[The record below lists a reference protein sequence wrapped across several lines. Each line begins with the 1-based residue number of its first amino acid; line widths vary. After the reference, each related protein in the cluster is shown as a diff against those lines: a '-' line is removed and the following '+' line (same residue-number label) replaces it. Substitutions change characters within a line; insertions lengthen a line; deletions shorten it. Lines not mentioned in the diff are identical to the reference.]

1 MAGSTVMARRSKQV
15 EGTSRRR
22 TVFIGRIILV
32 VAIAAGWQVFVST
45 SPGFGRSV
53 PTFIAVAR
61 AFLKELG
68 EPSLW
73 RAVSQTLTVTASGLG
88 LCLLIGIP
96 MGLVLASHRFLVT
109 STRFVIDFCRTVPP
123 FAIIPLFLLTMG
135 PTARM
140 STTLIV
146 AVGIWPILLQT
157 IFGVRTVDPEL
168 ISTARSFR
176 LPLHRRL
183 LLVVAPAS
191 LPYIFT
197 GIRISATLALLLA
210 IGAELIAGVPG
221 LGHEILLS
229 QQASSDRMFAL
240 ILVAGIIGMVIAFG
254 VIALEKRILVWHF
267 APRGTA

>member
-1 MAGSTVMARRSKQV
+1 MAQRSQQL
-15 EGTSRRR
+15 EGRARRR
-22 TVFIGRIILV
+22 TVIIGQILLA
-32 VAIAAGWQVFVST
+32 VAIAAGWQVFVSA
-45 SPGFGRSV
+45 SPTLGSSI
-53 PTFIAVAR
+53 PTFLDVVIAFVA
-61 AFLKELG
+61 ELG
-68 EPSLW
+68 APLLW
-73 RAVSQTLTVTASGLG
+73 LAVGQTLAVTASGLG

-96 MGLVLASHRFLVT
+96 VGLVLASHRFLT
-109 STRFVIDFCRTVPP
+109 SSTRFVIDFCRTVPP
-123 FAIIPLFLLTMG
+123 LAVIPLFLLTIG

-146 AVGIWPILLQT
+146 AVGVWPILLQT

-168 ISTARSFR
+168 ISTAKSFR

-221 LGHEILLS
+221 LGREILLS

-240 ILVAGIIGMVIAFG
+240 IVVAGIIGMAIAFG
-254 VIALEKRILVWHF
+254 IIALEKRILAWHF
-267 APRGTA
+267 APRADG

>member
-1 MAGSTVMARRSKQV
+1 MAHRLKQA
-15 EGTSRRR
+15 EDTYRRR
-22 TVFIGRIILV
+22 TVLIGRILL
-32 VAIAAGWQVFVST
+32 AALIAAGWQVFVSA
-45 SPGFGRSV
+45 SPGFGQSI
-53 PTFIAVAR
+53 PTFLEVVTAFVA
-61 AFLKELG
+61 ELG
-68 EPSLW
+68 APSLW
-73 RAVSQTLTVTASGLG
+73 RAVGQTLTVTASGLG
-88 LCLLIGIP
+88 LCLVIGIP
-96 MGLVLASHRFLVT
+96 VGLVLASHRFLVT

-123 FAIIPLFLLTMG
+123 LAVIPLFLLTMG

-240 ILVAGIIGMVIAFG
+240 IVVAGLLGMAIAFG

-267 APRGTA
+267 APRANA